1 MRCTDGAAVKVIL
14 ATLRSLLPLLPGR
27 AVRFLSLS
35 VLANSFTA
43 LLDLVAIALLAVS
56 LNAVISGSDLALPL
70 IGTVTA
76 GAYPWILGVICGLII
91 LKSLLNVV
99 IQWWTTRKFA
109 TYEMEIGDR
118 LFDTYIRAP
127 WVDRLKR
134 TTAELVRLADVGIA
148 NTISGFLLPVSTLP
162 PLVVT
167 FVSLLAVLFVAQP
180 LTAIMAVAYLGLI
193 ALLLYFWIA
202 RKAIQAGRVNRDY
215 SLRTATLMT
224 EMVGSLKEI
233 TLRDKARAVGDV
245 VHANRIHSTR
255 ARANLQFLG
264 VVPRFVIDAALIG
277 GFLLVGGVTVVTSG
291 PEEALAAVALFGVAG
306 FRIVPALTGFQSIFA
321 QALAAA
327 PHAQA
332 VVADIEMAQTYIAKT
347 ETIGR
352 SPLPPAPRRLELS
365 DVSFT
370 YPGSETPALHDI
382 ELVVP
387 MGSSLA
393 LVGASGSGKSTLVD
407 VILGLLTPE
416 RGDIKIDDTPLV
428 DVLADWR
435 SRVGYVPQEVTLF
448 DGSVAQ
454 NVALTWDDDL
464 DEQRVRQAL
473 RRAQL
478 LDTIEARAGG
488 IEGRIG
494 ERGISLSGGQ
504 RQRLGLARA
513 LYTEPLV
520 LVLDEATS
528 ALDTKTESDVS
539 AALAELQGEVTLVS
553 VAHRLSTIRHSDQ
566 VCFMRDGGIVASGSF
581 DHLVETVPDFAAQ
594 AALAGLS

>member
-1 MRCTDGAAVKVIL
+1 
-14 ATLRSLLPLLPGR
+14 
-27 AVRFLSLS
+27 VRFLSLS